1 MDYFRNSMGPVEKC
15 LRDSGIDKR
24 NVHEVVLVGG
34 STRIPKVQQMIQE
47 FFNGKE
53 PCKSINPDEAVAF
66 GAAVQAAILTGEG
79 SALVQDLL
87 LLDVT
92 PLSMGL
98 ETAGG
103 VMTKLI
109 ERNTTIPTK
118 KAQTFTTYADNQP
131 GATDHCFCLSLTC
144 TLCHSARAVS
154 ARNSCTSCHLV

>member
-131 GATDHCFCLSLTC
+131 GTTDHCFCLRPFTC
-144 TLCHSARAVS
+144 T
-154 ARNSCTSCHLV
+154 

>member
-1 MDYFRNSMGPVEKC
+1 MDYFRSSMGLVEKC

-34 STRIPKVQQMIQE
+34 STRTPKVQPMIQE

-53 PCKSINPDEAVAF
+53 PCKSIDPDEAVAF
-66 GAAVQAAILTGEG
+66 GAAVQAAILTREG
-79 SALVQDLL
+79 SSQVQDLL

-92 PLSMGL
+92 PMSMGL

-103 VMTKLI
+103 VIAKLI

-118 KAQTFTTYADNQP
+118 KGQTSIT
-131 GATDHCFCLSLTC
+131 
-144 TLCHSARAVS
+144 
-154 ARNSCTSCHLV
+154 